1 MISERLG
8 LRARMFAVAVVTAIV
23 AVGLAACAGQGGAP
37 AASPTKTVTATT
49 PASQAPA
56 SQPAASNSAAATA
69 PASGSTGTSPAANTS
84 GKGTVPNYEPSTVV
98 SKSAVSAVLTSPDP
112 VSKIGAFYHNA
123 LAKGGWHV
131 LSSSSSAYSASFNA
145 TLGSEGVSIS
155 VYPRGN
161 GSGISISTHPVG

>member
-8 LRARMFAVAVVTAIV
+8 LRARMFAVAVATAIV

-37 AASPTKTVTATT
+37 AAAPTNTVTVTAPASQAAASSPAAATTT
-49 PASQAPA
+49 PASG
-56 SQPAASNSAAATA
+56 SA
-69 PASGSTGTSPAANTS
+69 GTSPEADTS

-112 VSKIGAFYHNA
+112 VSKIGAFYQSA

-131 LSSSSSAYSASFNA
+131 RSSSSSAYSANSNA
-145 TLGSEGVSIS
+145 DLGTQGVTIS
-155 VYPRGN
+155 VYPRGS

>member
-1 MISERLG
+1 MISERIG
-8 LRARMFAVAVVTAIV
+8 LRARMFAVAVATAIV
-23 AVGLAACAGQGGAP
+23 AVGLAACAGQGSAP
-37 AASPTKTVTATT
+37 AASPTKTVTAT
-49 PASQAPA
+49 APA
-56 SQPAASNSAAATA
+56 SQSAASSPAATTTT
-69 PASGSTGTSPAANTS
+69 PASGSNGTSPAANTS
-84 GKGTVPNYEPSTVV
+84 GKGTVPNYEPSTIV

-112 VSKIGAFYHNA
+112 VSKIGAFYQNA

-145 TLGSEGVSIS
+145 TLGGEGVSIS